1 MTTVVDGKKL
11 AAEIR
16 AEIAAG
22 VEALPRGVPCLATV
36 QLGEVPESTI
46 YVRHKHR
53 AAKRAGMNSI
63 DLKLPEHTSQD
74 ELLEHVAKLNA
85 DASVHGVLVQLPLP
99 AAIDPG
105 RVAEAVAPEKDV
117 DGLHPFNVGK
127 LVANQPGMRPGTPR
141 GCIAILERN
150 GVEIEGARAVVIG
163 RSEIVGKPVALMLLH
178 RHATVTLCHSR
189 TRDLADVTRE
199 ADIVVVAVGR
209 PRMIRGDW
217 IKRGAAVIDVGT
229 NSVDGKLIGDVD
241 FEAAAKRAG
250 LITPV
255 PGGVGPLTI
264 AMVLKNTLDAFE
276 LQTGR

>member
-16 AEIAAG
+16 AEIAAS

-36 QLGEVPESTI
+36 QVGEVPESTI
-46 YVRHKHR
+46 YVRYKHR

-63 DLKLPEHTSQD
+63 DLKLPEQTTQD
-74 ELLEHVAKLNA
+74 QLLEHLAKLNA
-85 DASVHGVLVQLPLP
+85 DASVHGILVQLPLP

-105 RVAEAVAPEKDV
+105 QVAEAVAPEKDV
-117 DGLHPFNVGK
+117 DGLHPLNVGR
-127 LVANQPGMRPGTPR
+127 LVANRPGLRPATPR
-141 GCIAILERN
+141 GCIEILERN
-150 GVEIEGARAVVIG
+150 GVQIEGARAVVIG
-163 RSEIVGKPVALMLLH
+163 RSEIVGKPLALMLLH

-189 TRDLADVTRE
+189 TRDLAGVTRE
-199 ADIVVVAVGR
+199 ADIVVAAVGQ

-217 IKRGAAVIDVGT
+217 IKPGAAVIDVGT
-229 NSVDGKLIGDVD
+229 NSVDGELVGDVD
-241 FEAAAKRAG
+241 FEGAAARAG